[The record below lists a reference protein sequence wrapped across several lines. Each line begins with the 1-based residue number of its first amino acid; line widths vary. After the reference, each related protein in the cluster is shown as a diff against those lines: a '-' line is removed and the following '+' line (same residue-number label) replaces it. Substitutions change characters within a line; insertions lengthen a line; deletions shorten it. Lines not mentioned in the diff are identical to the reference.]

1 MLLNQMDKNLNES
14 PTKHRLTLN
23 ERACASDLKTNEMCN
38 FCKRNINLNEAHLYE
53 YWVEPLLVKNFKDKS
68 TRCSSFFKEK

>member
-1 MLLNQMDKNLNES
+1 MLLNNMDKNLNES
-14 PTKHRLTLN
+14 PTHYRLELK

-38 FCKRNINLNEAHLYE
+38 SCKRNINLDEELLYE

-68 TRCSSFFKEK
+68 TRCSSFLKEK